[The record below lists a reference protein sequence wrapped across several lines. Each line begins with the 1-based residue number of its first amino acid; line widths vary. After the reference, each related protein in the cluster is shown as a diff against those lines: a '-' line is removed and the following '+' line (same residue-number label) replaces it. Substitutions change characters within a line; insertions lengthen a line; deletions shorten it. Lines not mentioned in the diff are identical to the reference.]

1 LGKATL
7 AFHTY
12 RDFEEPFLTHMQNLK
27 KELKYW
33 EEFEGPTKYILTII
47 KI

>member
-1 LGKATL
+1 
-7 AFHTY
+7 
-12 RDFEEPFLTHMQNLK
+12 MQNLK